1 MDRER
6 PHGGRIAPMYRRAFK
21 QPPKE
26 GGNLML
32 RDTITGSGI
41 KYRPPAPPLHGI
53 HSWVIS
59 SARRCRNAGLS
70 KEETTKRI
78 YSFEPQ
84 CRRPFQPLEVENAVS
99 TVFSTSLEPKT
110 SSAPK
115 LRWRPD
121 VTEAL
126 DVRNIDDWKNR
137 SLPNASEVEP
147 KRILELTLKPNPDT
161 WICIGRNKSFKD
173 KSWIEAKTLHFQ
185 NLSSLSNSEL
195 VVPCW
200 MTAKTGMTTTGKTS
214 EHTLENTGEPRFI
227 VVDLDEPPPH
237 EHASILWKLADYR
250 EPSLVLST
258 GGKGL
263 HAWFPVTND
272 DEAFWDYAVLLG
284 ADERIRKN
292 KSQFVRMPNGRRIN
306 GKKQEVIFLN
316 PNLTTQL

>member
-1 MDRER
+1 
-6 PHGGRIAPMYRRAFK
+6 MYYRTLK
-21 QPPKE
+21 HVSEE
-26 GGNLML
+26 GGKTMSLSNVMKGN
-32 RDTITGSGI
+32 RS
-41 KYRPPAPPLHGI
+41 KYELPLPPLHGI
-53 HSWVIS
+53 HAWTMSV
-59 SARRCRNAGLS
+59 ARRCRNVGLS
-70 KEETTKRI
+70 AEETIKAI
-78 YSFEPQ
+78 NSLEPQ
-84 CRRPFQPLEVENAVS
+84 CRRHFQPNEVENAVNK
-99 TVFSTSLEPKT
+99 VFNTILDLKGGAISNLC
-110 SSAPK
+110 
-115 LRWRPD
+115 WRPD

-126 DVRNIDDWKNR
+126 DVKTINDWMNR

-161 WICIGRNKSFKD
+161 WICIGRNKSFKGN
-173 KSWIEAKTLHFQ
+173 SWIEAKTLPFQ

-200 MTAKTGMTTTGKTS
+200 MTAKRGTTTTGKTS

-237 EHASILWKLADYR
+237 EHPSILWKLAEHR
-250 EPSLVLST
+250 EPSLILST

-263 HAWFPVTND
+263 HAWFPVGED
-272 DEAFWDYAVLLG
+272 DELFWDYAILLG